1 MQPAVHR
8 MQPTVHRMQ
17 PVQPHHVVTA
27 SGAVLYHQEHKEHC
41 VGELLVELL
50 VFFVLSPRARPHS
63 PHLSMSRM
71 RDAAM
76 VVATAVTATVISNQ
90 PPAIVTVVT
99 VVTVVMTT
107 IVSHPPS

>member
-1 MQPAVHR
+1 
-8 MQPTVHRMQ
+8 
-17 PVQPHHVVTA
+17 
-27 SGAVLYHQEHKEHC
+27 
-41 VGELLVELL
+41 
-50 VFFVLSPRARPHS
+50 
-63 PHLSMSRM
+63 
-71 RDAAM
+71 M

>member
-1 MQPAVHR
+1 MQPAVHRMQPAVHR

-27 SGAVLYHQEHKEHC
+27 SGAVLYHQELAHIH
-41 VGELLVELL
+41 LT
-50 VFFVLSPRARPHS
+50 FLSLP
-63 PHLSMSRM
+63 RM

-99 VVTVVMTT
+99 VVTTT